1 MLHGFLIVVGAS
13 YSDAVEGQLYYP
25 NTEQKEA
32 RAATLIPD
40 KVFLSMKNI
49 TEIDVLYWL
58 KGQFITKLTF

>member
-1 MLHGFLIVVGAS
+1 MWCMDFWWLVGAS
-13 YSDAVEGQLYYP
+13 YSDVVEGQLYYA

-49 TEIDVLYWL
+49 TE
-58 KGQFITKLTF
+58 

>member
-49 TEIDVLYWL
+49 TEIVVL
-58 KGQFITKLTF
+58 